1 MKHVTLLVAGLLM
14 AAAFVLAGCGQ
25 QPEPAGGQAAIDRFR
40 QVGEAR
46 ASGDANGVVRIGEQV
61 VTLDDFREGVRIV
74 ETNLEYMKG
83 EISKG
88 SFDSSFLQEFVQL
101 IERTGVQTV
110 ALGSLIQDRALYERA
125 VANGFS
131 ATDQEVTARLE
142 RDRELFRVNP
152 EVAQVNA
159 YIEAVGQDRY
169 WSELYPAVLRR
180 EMAIQKMWEATVTGI
195 TDQGSR
201 DAKWN
206 DVQKQ
211 ATSSVSIEALAPG
224 AIAPAT
230 VSNALAYLDKYRQL
244 PR

>member
-1 MKHVTLLVAGLLM
+1 MAVT
-14 AAAFVLAGCGQ
+14 FILAGCNQ
-25 QPEPAGGQAAIDRFR
+25 QAEPTETQAIED
-40 QVGEAR
+40 
-46 ASGDANGVVRIGEQV
+46 STGVVRIGRQV

-88 SFDSSFLQEFVQL
+88 SFDSSFLQAFVQL

-125 VANGFS
+125 RAKGFG

-142 RDRELFRVNP
+142 QDRDLVRVTP
-152 EVAQVNA
+152 EGARVAA
-159 YIEAVGQDRY
+159 SIEAVGQDRY
-169 WSELYPAVLRR
+169 WSELYPAMLRR
-180 EMAIQKMWEATVTGI
+180 EIAIQKMWEATVTGI
-195 TDQGSR
+195 ADRGSR
-201 DAKWN
+201 DAKWT

-211 ATSSVSIEALAPG
+211 AISSVSIEVLAPD

-230 VSNALAYLDKYRQL
+230 VSNALAYLDKYRHF

>member
-1 MKHVTLLVAGLLM
+1 MKRVTLLIAGVLIVATL
-14 AAAFVLAGCGQ
+14 VLAGCGQ
-25 QPEPAGGQAAIDRFR
+25 QAASEKAQASEDTP
-40 QVGEAR
+40 
-46 ASGDANGVVRIGEQV
+46 GVVRIGQQV

-131 ATDQEVTARLE
+131 AADQEVTARLE
-142 RDRELFRVNP
+142 RDGELFRDP
-152 EVAQVNA
+152 PIGAQTTAYQATA
-159 YIEAVGQDRY
+159 YIEAVGEDRY
-169 WSELYPAVLRR
+169 WSELYPAMLRR
-180 EMAIQKMWEATVTGI
+180 EMAIHNMWTATMADFA
-195 TDQGSR
+195 DQGSR
-201 DAKWN
+201 KTVWA

-211 ATSSVSIEALAPG
+211 AIGSVSIEVLAPD

-230 VSNALAYLDKYRQL
+230 VKDALAYLNDYRHLRQ
-244 PR
+244 

>member
-1 MKHVTLLVAGLLM
+1 MKRAALLLVGVLM
-14 AAAFVLAGCGQ
+14 AATLVLVACGQ
-25 QPEPAGGQAAIDRFR
+25 PPEPA
-40 QVGEAR
+40 EAR
-46 ASGDANGVVRIGEQV
+46 ASGDSAGVVTIGRQL

-142 RDRELFRVNP
+142 RDRELIRDTPVG
-152 EVAQVNA
+152 AQAIA
-159 YIEAVGQDRY
+159 YIEAVGEDRY
-169 WSELYPAVLRR
+169 WSELYPAILRR
-180 EMAIQKMWEATVTGI
+180 EMAIHNMWTATVADFA
-195 TDQGSR
+195 DQGRNES
-201 DAKWN
+201 AWA
-206 DVQKQ
+206 DVKRQ
-211 ATSSVSIEALAPG
+211 ALNSVSIEVLDAD

-230 VSNALAYLDKYRQL
+230 VSNALAYLEEYRHL
-244 PR
+244 PQ